1 MGGSPRPGGRLF
13 VLLVAL
19 SCLLGTAPATAEW
32 RVFPGNEFRD
42 LTESPDGQLWIA
54 TDAGAQ
60 HFDGV
65 RWIPVAS
72 PVGPD
77 LRRVLVDRTGA
88 PWAVSFNRGVT
99 RFDGVSWGL
108 PGGISALPD
117 SQGRAILE
125 DRQGDVWIGFVNGL
139 AWFRRAAAQ
148 WTWFDTFNSGLV
160 RNNVEQILEDGEGA
174 LWFASGQAGGLSI
187 LDPTRTS
194 WRREEVRPGGLAR
207 DSVMSLGLEDDGSV
221 WCGSFG
227 GASRRRPDGTWRHFT
242 RAQGL
247 PSDSIVAIAGDRR
260 GGVWFGA
267 DNGGIGHY
275 DGRSFR
281 VERWTPA
288 GQPIGGIRSM
298 LVDRASVLWLATR
311 GGGLLRTDGVEWRT
325 AIAAGQRLPCPPV
338 LTPPVRTQEV
348 LTRNPVR
355 AQYEDGSGNLWLA
368 PADSPV
374 AVLDTTGRWFTL
386 LRAPGRPMPDSVAAI
401 LEGTDGLLHFGA
413 YGAGVATLDRR
424 LNTIVAATRS
434 EGLATD
440 TITVLFEDAAGDVWA
455 GGVSGLSRR
464 HAGTW
469 SSVDRLR
476 GAEIHDI
483 VEDGGGALWVWA
495 DAGIVRVAPDR
506 ATVTALA
513 LGARTFHSEA
523 GRPLCR
529 RADGSVWVGLR
540 QGLFRI
546 EADTLVAVAGPADT
560 SLGKPL
566 RNLSEDPAGG
576 LWTTATVG
584 AARLFDGAW
593 STYLA
598 GPSKP
603 IAGTPIGPVY
613 VDRRGIAWVPTLL
626 GVSRFNGRAWQLI
639 AAAAGLAANQVDG
652 ILEDHRGHLW
662 FRGSCGATEH
672 AVDRSPPQTVLDL
685 RPDSISVRRD
695 ATIAYGFFGDEE
707 AVDYEN
713 RLDGG
718 LWSGFTPQ
726 TSFMVAGLSDDMHRF
741 EVRARDASGNVDT
754 TPAVYEWLIDA
765 TPPAARIVTPSSQ
778 AVVRGDT
785 TIVGTTADPR
795 LRRWRVDFKPADGSW
810 AADSV
815 GLAPWTTDGRDEASL
830 AAWDTRVVPDGTY
843 DVRLT
848 VQDDLGLEAIDD
860 VRVLVDNVAPFADVT
875 SPRVVTREDGGEVF
889 TAAGDARLYV
899 PPGGLDHDAQ
909 VGLVGWS
916 TLPPEM
922 LPLPAG
928 RVAARRWLEV
938 TWTGAQL
945 LKPATLEVLRSGP
958 APAPG
963 MALAV
968 HRFVAGEGWTRLGG
982 TPVDSSGL
990 RLAIDDEGRYVVL
1003 EESGPDPGGASTLSG
1018 LSFSPRILSSGGGV
1032 AAGSLAIAFTLGR
1045 AAPVD
1050 VRVYNRAGRLV
1061 RDVARGTSFPT
1072 GANLVSWDGL
1082 DRDGRAVRAGLYV
1095 VTVEAVGVRL
1105 SNTVAVVRESR

>member
-1 MGGSPRPGGRLF
+1 MEGSPRAEGRLF
-13 VLLVAL
+13 VSLVVLLSLV
-19 SCLLGTAPATAEW
+19 GTTPATAGW

-42 LTESPDGQLWIA
+42 LAESPDGQLWIA

-60 HFDGV
+60 RFDGS
-65 RWIPVAS
+65 RWVTVAS

-88 PWAVSFNRGVT
+88 PWTVSFNRGVA

-108 PGGISALPD
+108 PGGIAALPD

-148 WTWFDTFNSGLV
+148 WTWFDTSNSGLV

-174 LWFASGQAGGLSI
+174 LWFASGQAGGLSV
-187 LDPTRTS
+187 LDPTRST
-194 WRREEVRPGGLAR
+194 WRREQVRPGGLAR
-207 DSVMSLGLEDDGSV
+207 DSVISLGLDDDGSV

-247 PSDSIVAIAGDRR
+247 PSDSIAAIAGDGR

-288 GQPIGGIRSM
+288 GQPIGAIRSM
-298 LVDRASVLWLATR
+298 LVDRASVLWLGTG

-325 AIAAGQRLPCPPV
+325 AVALPLCASV
-338 LTPPVRTQEV
+338 STPPARTQVV
-348 LTRNPVR
+348 LERNPVL
-355 AQYEDGSGNLWLA
+355 AQHEDGSGNLWFA
-368 PADSPV
+368 PFASSV
-374 AVLDTTGRWFTL
+374 ATLDTTGRWSTL
-386 LRAPGRPMPDSVAAI
+386 SRAPGRPMPDSVAAI
-401 LEGTDGLLHFGA
+401 LEGRDGLLHFGA
-413 YGAGVATLDRR
+413 LGAGVATLDRR
-424 LNTIVAATRS
+424 LGTVTAATRS
-434 EGLATD
+434 EGLASD
-440 TITVLFEDAAGDVWA
+440 SITVLFEDSAGDVWA
-455 GGVSGLSRR
+455 GGFSGLSRR
-464 HAGTW
+464 HLGAW
-469 SSVDRLR
+469 SALPGLR
-476 GAEIHDI
+476 GEEIRQV
-483 VEDGGGALWVWA
+483 VEDGSGVLWVWTG
-495 DAGIVRVAPDR
+495 AGIARVAPDR
-506 ATVTALA
+506 VTVTALD
-513 LGARTFHSEA
+513 LGANTIQAAAR
-523 GRPLCR
+523 RPLCR
-529 RADGSVWVGLR
+529 RADGTIWIGLT

-546 EADTLVAVAGPADT
+546 EADALVPVAGTADVR
-560 SLGKPL
+560 LRERL

-576 LWTTATVG
+576 LWTTSLFG
-584 AARLFDGAW
+584 AAHLASSVW

-598 GPSKP
+598 GTGQP
-603 IAGTPIGPVY
+603 IAATPVAPVH
-613 VDRRGIAWVPTLL
+613 VDRRGIAWVPTDL
-626 GVSRFNGRAWQLI
+626 GVSRFNGRGWLLV
-639 AAAAGLAANQVDG
+639 AADAGLAADQVDE

-662 FRGSCGATEH
+662 FRGPCGATEH
-672 AVDRSPPQTVLDL
+672 AVDSSAPQTILDL

-707 AVDYEN
+707 VVDYEH
-713 RLDGG
+713 RLDTDP
-718 LWSGFTPQ
+718 WSGFEPA
-726 TSFMVAGLSDDMHRF
+726 TSFTVAGLDDGPHHF
-741 EVRARDASGNVDT
+741 EVRARDASGNVDA
-754 TPAVYEWLIDA
+754 TPAVFDWHIDA
-765 TPPAARIVTPSSQ
+765 TPPAARIVTPPSQ

-785 TIVGTTADPR
+785 TIVGTTADLR

-810 AADSV
+810 ATDST

-830 AAWDTRVVPDGTY
+830 AAWDTRGVADGLY

-889 TAAGDARLYV
+889 TAAGDARLYL

-909 VGLVGWS
+909 VGLVGSS
-916 TLPPEM
+916 TLLREM
-922 LPLPAG
+922 LPLPPG
-928 RVAARRWLEV
+928 TVALRRWLEV

-945 LKPATLEVLRSGP
+945 LKPATLEVLRAGP

-963 MALAV
+963 SALAIY
-968 HRFVAGEGWTRLGG
+968 RFVAGEGWTRLGG
-982 TPVDSSGL
+982 TPADSSAL
-990 RLAIDDEGRYVVL
+990 RLAIEDEGRYVVL
-1003 EESGPDPGGASTLSG
+1003 EESSVDPGGASTLSG
-1018 LSFSPRILSSGGGV
+1018 LSFSPRILSPGGSVG
-1032 AAGSLAIAFTLGR
+1032 AGSLAIAFTLGR

-1061 RDVARGTSFPT
+1061 RDVARGISFPT

-1082 DRDGRAVRAGLYV
+1082 DHDGRAVRDGLYV

-1105 SNTVAVVRESR
+1105 SNTVAVVR